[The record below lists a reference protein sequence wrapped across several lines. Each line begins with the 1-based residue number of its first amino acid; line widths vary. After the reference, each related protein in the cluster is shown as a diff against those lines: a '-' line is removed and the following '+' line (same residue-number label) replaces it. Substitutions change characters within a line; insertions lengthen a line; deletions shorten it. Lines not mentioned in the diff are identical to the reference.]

1 LVGFVLLVGCG
12 SASTE
17 SKESGNKVPPVAA
30 TNQPSETNSAKPG
43 EKTKNLSRVFQTA
56 DLEVLKITLK
66 GKPFELWIMDTS
78 DKCREGMM
86 FLEDKEVRDDQ
97 GMIFAFK
104 EVQKAGPDRGF
115 WMHNTILP
123 LDILYV
129 SKDKRVVDIATGVPF
144 SDKNLPSKADFQ
156 YVIELKGGTAQSIG
170 LKVADQLSF
179 NVQGKE

>member
-1 LVGFVLLVGCG
+1 MVGCVLLVGCG

-17 SKESGNKVPPVAA
+17 STGSGNKVQPVAA

-129 SKDKRVVDIATGVPF
+129 SKEKRVVDIATGVPF

>member
-1 LVGFVLLVGCG
+1 MVGCVLLVGCG

-17 SKESGNKVPPVAA
+17 STGSGNKVQPVAA

-56 DLEVLKITLK
+56 DLEVLKITLN

-104 EVQKAGPDRGF
+104 EVLHLCQ
-115 WMHNTILP
+115 
-123 LDILYV
+123 
-129 SKDKRVVDIATGVPF
+129 
-144 SDKNLPSKADFQ
+144 
-156 YVIELKGGTAQSIG
+156 G
-170 LKVADQLSF
+170 LF
-179 NVQGKE
+179 NDAPCRDGKKIFKIPISCNG